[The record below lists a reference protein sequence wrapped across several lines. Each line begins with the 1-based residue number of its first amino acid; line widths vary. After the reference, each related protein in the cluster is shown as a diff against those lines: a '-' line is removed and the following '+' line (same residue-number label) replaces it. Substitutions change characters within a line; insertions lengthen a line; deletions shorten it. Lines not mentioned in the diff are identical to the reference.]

1 MAVDPVLSLETA
13 TRAAPKNKFLSCLTL
28 LLGQSQSWLTIDS
41 MLLPKTDAKMRG
53 FTHLP
58 PFFGCLPLV
67 SNVRKISANHQN

>member
-13 TRAAPKNKFLSCLTL
+13 TRAAPTSKFFSCLTL
-28 LLGQSQSWLTIDS
+28 LLGQSQSWLTVDP
-41 MLLPKTDAKMRG
+41 MLLPKTDAKIRG

-58 PFFGCLPLV
+58 LFFGCLRLV